1 MRKFTERKIMA
12 FEMHLMEEEKS
23 AATIQKYIRD
33 VRSFWQWLKKNGF
46 EKSDVLEYKKFLC
59 KKYAPAS
66 VNSAL
71 SSINCFFSFQGWFE
85 LRVKSL
91 KIQKTIFRDSGKSL
105 TKAEYGRLLSAAMQ
119 LNDRRTY
126 FLMQTICST
135 GIRVSE
141 LRYITTQAVSDGVAE
156 IRCKGKRRCVFL
168 PNQLCKLLKQYIK
181 ENRIKDGAV
190 FVTKHGNPLDRSNVW
205 DSMKKLCKAAH
216 VSEEK
221 VFPHNLRHLF
231 ACTYYSQRKD
241 IVRLADL
248 LGHSN
253 VNTTRIYTMETGEV
267 HRKQIQE
274 LGLLRC

>member
-1 MRKFTERKIMA
+1 MDFFGRLSVLTFLLSPQSAVHKVANPLHYRKI
-12 FEMHLMEEEKS
+12 
-23 AATIQKYIRD
+23 
-33 VRSFWQWLKKNGF
+33 
-46 EKSDVLEYKKFLC
+46 
-59 KKYAPAS
+59 
-66 VNSAL
+66 
-71 SSINCFFSFQGWFE
+71 
-85 LRVKSL
+85 
-91 KIQKTIFRDSGKSL
+91 RDS
-105 TKAEYGRLLSAAMQ
+105 APQ
-119 LNDRRTY
+119 
-126 FLMQTICST
+126 
-135 GIRVSE
+135 V
-141 LRYITTQAVSDGVAE
+141 
-156 IRCKGKRRCVFL
+156 CVFL